1 MSDKINPD
9 AMERLTRELEQL
21 NRHRFVRMYNSVWRM
36 IGFQFLRGLAFGL
49 GSVIGATLLVSMLV
63 YWMSQLEFLPYIGEW
78 VTRLLN
84 QIEASRMGLRAARVE
99 AGLTSFAVQN

>member
-21 NRHRFVRMYNSVWRM
+21 NQHRFVRMYNSVWRM

-63 YWMSQLEFLPYIGEW
+63 YWMSQLEFLPYVGEW

-84 QIEASRMGLRAARVE
+84 QIEASRMGL
-99 AGLTSFAVQN
+99 

>member
-63 YWMSQLEFLPYIGEW
+63 YWMSQLEFLPYVGEW

-84 QIEASRMGLRAARVE
+84 QIEASRMG
-99 AGLTSFAVQN
+99 Q

>member
-21 NRHRFVRMYNSVWRM
+21 NGHRFVRMYNSVWRM

-63 YWMSQLEFLPYIGEW
+63 YWMSQLEFLPYVGEW

-84 QIEASRMGLRAARVE
+84 QIEASRMG
-99 AGLTSFAVQN
+99 Q

>member
-1 MSDKINPD
+1 MSDKTNTEINPD

-84 QIEASRMGLRAARVE
+84 QIEASRMGL
-99 AGLTSFAVQN
+99 